1 MGFEIKASGTDG
13 PILTADCVCWIARR
27 YVKVSESLYFPPL
40 PFVFFLMTHMWR
52 KENFNKV
59 FFLIQH
65 MFSFIKKEFQIP
77 TWVEITIFS
86 IFPHMFFGS
95 QIQNSNWSFLFVQ
108 AQNKCAYWLSDGCQL
123 QCIQVKLLTEDV
135 RWSEATHLIRHHF
148 HVMHC
153 AHVWSFSFV
162 TAE

>member
-1 MGFEIKASGTDG
+1 MGPYWQLTVCVELPGGTWKSLSLFIFHHCLLFSSWWHTCKG
-13 PILTADCVCWIARR
+13 KKTLT
-27 YVKVSESLYFPPL
+27 KF
-40 PFVFFLMTHMWR
+40 
-52 KENFNKV
+52 

-108 AQNKCAYWLSDGCQL
+108 AQNECAYWLSDGCQL